1 MAKGQRK
8 SNREAKKPKKTAAER
23 SRSAAILIS
32 SQAPGTSYQ
41 DRVKKGAKPRAQPA
55 CWRECRHG

>member
-23 SRSAAILIS
+23 SKSAAVLIS
-32 SQAPGTSYQ
+32 SQAPITPHQ
-41 DRVKKGAKPRAQPA
+41 DRVKTGAKPHA
-55 CWRECRHG
+55 

>member
-23 SRSAAILIS
+23 SKSAAILIS
-32 SQAPGTSYQ
+32 SQAPATSYQ
-41 DRVKKGAKPRAQPA
+41 ERVKKGAKPHA
-55 CWRECRHG
+55 